1 MGLITCS
8 VVFLFTPF
16 PGALRGVEFG
26 GGSILIVIVVVIIII
41 IIINVVKTLLPL
53 LDSAAFR
60 LFREDPV

>member
-26 GGSILIVIVVVIIII
+26 GGSILIVIVVVVII